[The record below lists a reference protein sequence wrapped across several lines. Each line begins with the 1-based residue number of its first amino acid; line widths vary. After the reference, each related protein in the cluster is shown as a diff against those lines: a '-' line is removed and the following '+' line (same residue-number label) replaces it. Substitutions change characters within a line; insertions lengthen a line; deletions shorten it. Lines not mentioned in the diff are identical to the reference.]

1 MALLPTKQRD
11 QILLIVIALSLG
23 SIGAYYMYLYQDKAE
38 QIASLEAHVASLDS
52 LNERV
57 KAEVKKGS
65 VEKLKKE
72 AKLYESDLVMLRQLV
87 PSTNE
92 VPALLEQVSTA
103 ARRAGLELSDVMPE
117 GVQPGDQ
124 FDTYKYKIGVV
135 GGFHAVAEFI
145 TNVGSLQ
152 RIVAP
157 MNLTLVVTNGKGEKK
172 ARRQESLLDAKLDI
186 QTYVSHGGPAPAAPP
201 PTKAEGNP

>member
-1 MALLPTKQRD
+1 MALLPAKQRD
-11 QILLIVIALSLG
+11 QILLIVIVLALG
-23 SIGAYYMYLYQDKAE
+23 SIGAYYMYLYQDKTD
-38 QIASLEAHVASLDS
+38 QIATLASHVARLDS

-103 ARRAGLELSDVMPE
+103 ARRAGLELSDVTPE

-135 GGFHAVAEFI
+135 GGFHAVAEFL

-157 MNLTLVVTNGKGEKK
+157 MNVTLAVTSGKGEKK
-172 ARRQESLLDAKLDI
+172 PRRNESLLDAKLDI
-186 QTYVSHGGPAPAAPP
+186 QTYVSHGGGMPPAPPAA
-201 PTKAEGNP
+201 KAQGNP

>member
-186 QTYVSHGGPAPAAPP
+186 QTYVSHGGPMPAAPP